1 MDKTFALCTFVIL
14 AYASGA
20 QAAVTVDYRNHDSV
34 ERIFEAI
41 CSGSRTSITFE
52 GGTTGA
58 ATMQGSAPCK
68 IRSGDQ
74 DVELRGGEDVEIR
87 DGVLRIK

>member
-1 MDKTFALCTFVIL
+1 MSKAIGLSTLAFLAL
-14 AYASGA
+14 ASGA

-34 ERIFEAI
+34 ERVFEAI
-41 CSGSRTSITFE
+41 CSGSRASITFE

-68 IRSGDQ
+68 IRSGDR

-87 DGVLRIK
+87 DGILLIK

>member
-1 MDKTFALCTFVIL
+1 MRKPIALCTFAFL
-14 AYASGA
+14 AFTFAA

-34 ERIFEAI
+34 ERVFEAL
-41 CSGSRTSITFE
+41 CSGSRTKITFE

-74 DVELRGGEDVEIR
+74 DIELHGGEDVEIR
-87 DGVLRIK
+87 DGILLVR